1 MVSSVKN
8 IDFSDY
14 SEAIPAFLCIV
25 FMPMAY
31 SISDG
36 IVLGLMSYVLVNLIS
51 GKYKKLT
58 LGMYILAILFSFKF
72 LM

>member
-1 MVSSVKN
+1 MISSVKN

>member
-1 MVSSVKN
+1 MISSVKK

-58 LGMYILAILFSFKF
+58 LCMYILAILFSFKF